1 MLEQL
6 LPLRLAA
13 VGLVLVALLLPL
25 AYMTWRVRRLI
36 VAGYDRD
43 DLVGAIAADLARRR
57 EELAF
62 TYGTAPSKLET
73 RLRIVAWAG
82 VACMA
87 AGVAF
92 AGLPWWFLPAAV
104 PPLATA
110 TAGSV
115 ALLAGVTARARTE
128 HRTAPKALRRLRFWQ
143 GPLGGF
149 LFSLAGLGLRKVRG
163 MDSATV

>member
-1 MLEQL
+1 
-6 LPLRLAA
+6 
-13 VGLVLVALLLPL
+13 
-25 AYMTWRVRRLI
+25 
-36 VAGYDRD
+36 
-43 DLVGAIAADLARRR
+43 
-57 EELAF
+57 
-62 TYGTAPSKLET
+62 
-73 RLRIVAWAG
+73 
-82 VACMA
+82 MA

-92 AGLPWWFLPAAV
+92 AGLPRWFLPAAV

-110 TAGSV
+110 AAGSV

-128 HRTAPKALRRLRFWQ
+128 HRTAPKALRRLKFWQ